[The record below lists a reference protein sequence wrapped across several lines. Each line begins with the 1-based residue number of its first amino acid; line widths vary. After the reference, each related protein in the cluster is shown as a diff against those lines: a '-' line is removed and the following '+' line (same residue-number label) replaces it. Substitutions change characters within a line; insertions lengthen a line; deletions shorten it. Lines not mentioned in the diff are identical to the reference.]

1 MSLRFDF
8 APFLAR
14 KGARRMVER
23 VFQHL
28 ASGVGHLLTCVG
40 VHARPNTQGFYT
52 FTTPTS
58 PSISTSAPNGLE
70 SFWNCCRTF
79 AAHP

>member
-40 VHARPNTQGFYT
+40 VHARPNTQG
-52 FTTPTS
+52 
-58 PSISTSAPNGLE
+58 GLHLYNADLAVDLNFGAE
-70 SFWNCCRTF
+70 W
-79 AAHP
+79 PGKLLELL